1 MMLER
6 EEYIEQQY
14 FFRALGERMRQQVS
28 TQELLV
34 SIKDEILS
42 TTRLPLALDFLAAEL
57 KLHGVMNTAMARL
70 GHYFTPYQTYLVA
83 EAENER
89 GRFDFGTALEVLQQ
103 EAGYRAAGAT
113 PQGVFLYEFEVL
125 SRNRLRYD
133 HGLDAIAADP
143 IFDDAWKAWIQT
155 VRRQVGIIDFAD
167 LVYVRSA
174 YYLRQKVQRAGE
186 SAEPEA
192 PVLFAE
198 KEGKIA
204 LANRRKDPMFLF
216 SALQRQLGYPVVPR
230 LRPIESEQALLPQL
244 ARRMERVEHRL
255 KLLEDES
262 RGGIDLSRFYGQTN
276 QPPPDNEP

>member
-1 MMLER
+1 MSLDR

-57 KLHGVMNTAMARL
+57 KLHGVMAAAMARL
-70 GHYFTPYQTYLVA
+70 GHYFTAFQTYLVA

-89 GRFDFGTALEVLQQ
+89 GRFDFGTALEILHQ

-113 PQGVFLYEFEVL
+113 PQGIFLYEFEVL

-143 IFDDAWKAWIQT
+143 IFDDDWRVWIQT

-167 LVYVRSA
+167 LLYVRST
-174 YYLRQKVQRAGE
+174 YYRRQRAQRGVE
-186 SAEPEA
+186 TAEPEA
-192 PVLFAE
+192 PTLFAE

-204 LANRRKDPMFLF
+204 WANRRKDPMFLF
-216 SALQRQLGYPVVPR
+216 AALQRQLGYPEVPR
-230 LRPIESEQALLPQL
+230 PRPVESEQSLLPQL
-244 ARRMERVEHRL
+244 ARRLERVEHRL
-255 KLLEDES
+255 KLLEDEGK
-262 RGGIDLSRFYGQTN
+262 GGIDLTKFFGPGLE
-276 QPPPDNEP
+276 PPAGS